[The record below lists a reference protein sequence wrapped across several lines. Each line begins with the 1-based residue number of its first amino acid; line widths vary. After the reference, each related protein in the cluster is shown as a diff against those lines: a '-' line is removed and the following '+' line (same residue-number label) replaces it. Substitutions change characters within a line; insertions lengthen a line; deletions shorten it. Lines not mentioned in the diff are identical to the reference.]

1 MSISVAEISVPTAEE
16 VAVTEGTLSV
26 DLSDGRTIAVPLAW
40 FPRLLHATTKE
51 RNKWRLIGEGM
62 ASTGRSLT
70 KTSAWR
76 GC

>member
-16 VAVTEGTLSV
+16 VAVNEGTLSV

-51 RNKWRLIGEGM
+51 CNKWRLIG
-62 ASTGRSLT
+62 R
-70 KTSAWR
+70 AWHPLD
-76 GC
+76 GA